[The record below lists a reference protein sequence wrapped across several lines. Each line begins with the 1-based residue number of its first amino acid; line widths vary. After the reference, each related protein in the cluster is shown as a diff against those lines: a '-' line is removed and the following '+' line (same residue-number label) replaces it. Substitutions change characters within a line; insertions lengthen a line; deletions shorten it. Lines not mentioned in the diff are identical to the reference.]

1 MEETIQY
8 VAIITIN
15 QKDSLD
21 GELVCPDVYFNP
33 TLDVNEEW
41 FISDDEINASIYPQ
55 HDWIKD
61 LTLSVYAGPYVPPP
75 TPSGDTIS
83 TSGTTIN

>member
-55 HDWIKD
+55 HDWIKY
-61 LTLSVYAGPYVPPP
+61 LTLSVYAGPYVTPP
-75 TPSGDTIS
+75 TPSGDTIT
-83 TSGTTIN
+83 TSGTTI

>member
-1 MEETIQY
+1 MEETTQY

-15 QKDSLD
+15 QKDSLV

-41 FISDDEINASIYPQ
+41 FISDDEINSSVYPQ

-61 LTLSVYAGPYVPPP
+61 LSLSIYAGPYVPPTP
-75 TPSGDTIS
+75 PSGDTI
-83 TSGTTIN
+83 TTLGINL

>member
-15 QKDSLD
+15 QKDSLV

-33 TLDVNEEW
+33 ALDVNEEW
-41 FISDDEINASIYPQ
+41 FISDDEINTSIYPQ

-61 LTLSVYAGPYVPPP
+61 LTLSVYQGPYIPPP
-75 TPSGDTIS
+75 TPSGDTI
-83 TSGTTIN
+83 TISGTTI